1 MIIHFV
7 IESLLLLVIA
17 GGVVSIATDIAYI
30 VRAIKD
36 EANE

>member
-7 IESLLLLVIA
+7 IEMLLLMVIA
-17 GGVVSIATDIAYI
+17 GGVVSIASDMRIL

-36 EANE
+36 EDK